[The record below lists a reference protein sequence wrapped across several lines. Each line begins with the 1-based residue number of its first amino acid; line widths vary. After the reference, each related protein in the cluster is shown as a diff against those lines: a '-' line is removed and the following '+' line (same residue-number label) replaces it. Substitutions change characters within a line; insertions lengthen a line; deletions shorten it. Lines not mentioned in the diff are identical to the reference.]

1 MSARYEKARA
11 IAEAIANRWDKFGD
25 TEGVGWLAE
34 QIHRVM
40 GADTAPDDRGLCTC
54 KIGRCQFLTERC
66 REMETVQ

>member
-1 MSARYEKARA
+1 MSDRYEKARA

-40 GADTAPDDRGLCTC
+40 AAETAPDDRDLCVC
-54 KIGRCQFLTERC
+54 KIGQCRFLTERY
-66 REMETVQ
+66 REMQS